1 MLGLVWRRLLSD
13 GDLQL
18 ASLEPLQGSAGDA
31 SVAQFT
37 SGGLTVTSLQ
47 AGDITGCWIDYK

>member
-18 ASLEPLQGSAGDA
+18 ASLEPLQGRRGARGA
-31 SVAQFT
+31 RGV
-37 SGGLTVTSLQ
+37 LLSLVL
-47 AGDITGCWIDYK
+47 AV